1 MEYNSQ
7 KDLLI
12 IPEYGRNMQGLI
24 RHALTIED
32 KEKRQRYIERIV
44 NLMQQMHP
52 QSRNVEDSKL
62 KLWQH
67 IIRISQKD
75 LDIDYPEGLSPEIV
89 IKTPDRVN
97 YPEEVNKFRHYGKN
111 VRTMIAK
118 AMEMEEGPIREGF
131 VKNIAG
137 YMKMAYR
144 NWHKE
149 LNVSD
154 EVIKG
159 DLKSISN
166 GTLVMDPDTPIEVS
180 SNSTSSNSTYR
191 RKTSNSGYSNN
202 GRRDNRGGR
211 RNNHSNNYRG
221 SNNNRNRRRN

>member
-7 KDLLI
+7 KELLI

-24 RHALTIED
+24 RNGLNIED
-32 KEKRQRYIERIV
+32 REERQRYIERLI

-52 QSRNVEDSKL
+52 QSRNVEDSKI

-67 IIRISQKD
+67 VIRIAQKD
-75 LDIDYPEGLSPEIV
+75 LDIDYPAGLSPEV
-89 IKTPDRVN
+89 VSKTPETIN
-97 YPEEVNKFRHYGKN
+97 YPEEINKYRHYGKN

-118 AMEMEEGPIREGF
+118 AAAMEDGSVRDGF
-131 VKNIAG
+131 IKTIAG

-154 EVIKG
+154 EVIKR
-159 DLKSISN
+159 DLKTISN
-166 GTLVMDPDTPIEVS
+166 GILVMGEEETIEVS
-180 SNSTSSNSTYR
+180 NSTMKKRSTNN
-191 RKTSNSGYSNN
+191 NSGYSNSY
-202 GRRDNRGGR
+202 GRRDNNRSRKSNSSNYGR
-211 RNNHSNNYRG
+211 RD
-221 SNNNRNRRRN
+221 NNRTNRRR